1 MDTAPTMSRTDELKS
16 QVKEVQPDDTM
27 AEATRKALLPDFLDM
42 LDHEAGSRTGDDIED
57 VHDMRVATRRMRS
70 ALQLLSDYFK
80 PKTVREHTRSLRRI
94 ARSLGAVRD
103 LDVLIL
109 DLQEFQ
115 KSLDDEG
122 QAAFQSIIERLD
134 GERSYARHHLIRLLD
149 KNAYRRFTE
158 DYAKFLT
165 TPGSGARPADSD
177 TPSQLRHLLP
187 TLIYEHLGTVRAY
200 DARIADADLNTL
212 HALRIEFKRLRY
224 LVSLFADVLGTSI
237 KDFVKELKVIQDH
250 LGRLNDLHVAQER
263 LNAMREDLDAAEAEA
278 LGKYIDSLQVEEEKL
293 RAQVDDIWRRF
304 NSKTVQRQLAT
315 AIAAL

>member
-1 MDTAPTMSRTDELKS
+1 MDTAPTMSLSDELKS
-16 QVKEVQPDDTM
+16 QVQAVQPDDTM

-42 LDHEAGSRTGDDIED
+42 LDHEAGSRTGEDIED

-70 ALQLLSDYFK
+70 ALQLLSEYFK
-80 PKTVREHTRSLRRI
+80 PKTVREHSRSLRKI

-109 DLQEFQ
+109 ALQEFQ
-115 KSLDDEG
+115 QSLDDDG
-122 QAAFQSIIERLD
+122 KAALQTIIERLD
-134 GERSYARHHLIRLLD
+134 GERTYARYHLTKLLD

-158 DYAKFLT
+158 DYAAFLIK
-165 TPGSGARPADSD
+165 PGSGARATDSE
-177 TPSQLRHLLP
+177 TPSQLRHVLP

-200 DARIADADLNTL
+200 DARIADADPNTL

-224 LVSLFADVLGTSI
+224 LVSLFAEVLGTSI
-237 KDFVKELKVIQDH
+237 KDFVKELKAIQDH

-263 LNAMREDLDAAEAEA
+263 LNAMREDLDEAEAEA
-278 LGKYIDSLQVEEEKL
+278 LGKYVDSLHVEEEKL

-304 NSKTVQRQLAT
+304 NSKTVQRQLAN

>member
-1 MDTAPTMSRTDELKS
+1 MDTAPTMSLSDDLKS
-16 QVKEVQPDDTM
+16 QVQAVQPDDTM

-42 LDHEAGSRTGDDIED
+42 LDHEAGSRTGEDIED

-80 PKTVREHTRSLRRI
+80 PKTVREHTRSLRKI

-115 KSLDDEG
+115 QSLDDDG
-122 QAAFQSIIERLD
+122 KAALQAIIERLD
-134 GERSYARHHLIRLLD
+134 GERTYARYHLTRLLD
-149 KNAYRRFTE
+149 KNAYRRFIE
-158 DYAKFLT
+158 EYAAFLT
-165 TPGSGARPADSD
+165 KPGSGARPADSE

-200 DARIADADLNTL
+200 DARIADADPSTL

-224 LVSLFADVLGTSI
+224 LVSLFSDVLGTSI
-237 KDFVKELKVIQDH
+237 KDFVKELKTIQDH
-250 LGRLNDLHVAQER
+250 LGRLNDSHVAQER
-263 LNAMREDLDAAEAEA
+263 LNAMREDLDEAEAEV
-278 LGKYIDSLQVEEEKL
+278 LGKYIDSLHAEEEKL
-293 RAQVDDIWRRF
+293 RARVDDIWRRF
-304 NSKTVQRQLAT
+304 NSKTVQRQLAN